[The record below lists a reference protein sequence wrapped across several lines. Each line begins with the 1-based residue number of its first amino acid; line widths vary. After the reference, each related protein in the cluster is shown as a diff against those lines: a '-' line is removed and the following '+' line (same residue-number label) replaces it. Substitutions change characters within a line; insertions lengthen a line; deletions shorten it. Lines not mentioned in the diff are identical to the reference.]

1 MALLLT
7 TIFSAALWIVLLSLG
22 IKPFDAL
29 MVSVLLILIAA
40 LGRACSRPFFAG
52 NRGDEG
58 PRDRLHPSLN
68 DRSR

>member
-29 MVSVLLILIAA
+29 MVSVLLILLAA
-40 LGRACSRPFFAG
+40 SVRVFAPFFSG
-52 NRGDEG
+52 GRGEDG
-58 PRDRLHPSLN
+58 PRGGYTPR
-68 DRSR
+68 